1 MSEQKKYDL
10 VIVGAGISAAFIA
23 LKVAEKG
30 KKVLI
35 LEAGPKMPTNRN
47 EYMQTF
53 YEAQAKVPESP
64 YPPNVATTTPQ
75 KDFNVSRPS
84 VLQIDNWKDNE
95 VSYLTYDEKSKH
107 AFASTYERVAG
118 GTTWHWLGTSLRFFE
133 NDFKMESTYGVM
145 RDWPITYEDLEPYY
159 GKAEHGIGVSSNKE
173 DQEAYGIK
181 LSKSYE
187 FPMPHISASLVDD
200 YFSENVNGKTLLGKE
215 AFVSPTP
222 QGRNSQPYDE
232 RRACAGNTNC
242 IPICPIQAKYDATVT
257 LNEALQTGNVE
268 IWNQTVVDKVLVDDE
283 GKEVTGIHYLQ
294 YEENIK
300 GKVTNEGIVTGT
312 RYLLAAHAIE
322 TPRILLNSKCDA
334 MPEGVANTSLQVG
347 NNLMDHTMYLAWG
360 LAKKPVFSYR
370 GPLSTSGIE
379 TTRDGEFRKE
389 HAAFRIEIG
398 NEGWSWAKGDP
409 YTTTAD
415 FIFGT
420 NDAKVNPEKKKL
432 FGKDLVN
439 ALNEN
444 IPRQIRLGYLI
455 EQSPEENNTVRLS
468 KTEFDHLGIPRAEIT
483 YDLSDYTK
491 KGFVAAKQTATEIF
505 KMLDAEE
512 FTTPPEKQSS
522 TTFEFEGNSFIFYGA
537 GHIVGTYRMGDN
549 ADDSVTDGYGRSWDH
564 NNLFM
569 AGSGLFPTIATGNP
583 TLTIVALALRTAD
596 KIIEDLTS

>member
-1 MSEQKKYDL
+1 MSEQINYDL
-10 VIVGAGISAAFIA
+10 IIVGAGISAAFIA

-64 YPPNVATTTPQ
+64 YPPNVASTTPQ
-75 KDFNVSRPS
+75 SDYNVSRPS
-84 VLQIDNWKDNE
+84 VLQTDDWRDP
-95 VSYLTYDEKSKH
+95 EKSYFTYSPKSEQ

-133 NDFKMESTYGVM
+133 NDFKMYTKYKQM
-145 RDWPITYEDLEPYY
+145 RDWPITYQDLEPYY
-159 GKAEHGIGVSSNKE
+159 GQAEHGIGVSSDVENQAE
-173 DQEAYGIK
+173 YGIVFN
-181 LSKSYE
+181 KSYE
-187 FPMPHISASLVDD
+187 FPMPAIVPSLVDD
-200 YFSENVNGKTLLGKE
+200 YFTENLKGQSLLGKPLM
-215 AFVSPTP
+215 VSPTP
-222 QGRNSQPYDE
+222 QGRNSKPFDE
-232 RRACAGNTNC
+232 RRTCAGNTNC

-257 LNEALQTGNVE
+257 LNDALQTGNVE
-268 IWNQTVVDKVLVDDE
+268 IWNQTVVDKVLVSDD
-283 GKEVTGIHYLQ
+283 GKEVVGIHYLQ
-294 YEENIK
+294 YDENVK
-300 GKVTNEGIVTGT
+300 GAVTGKGVVSGK
-312 RYLLAAHAIE
+312 RYLMAAHAIE

-334 MPEGVANTSLQVG
+334 MPNGVANSSKQVG

-360 LAKKPVFSYR
+360 LAKKPVYPYR

-379 TTRDGEFRKE
+379 TLRDGEFRKK
-389 HAAFRIEIG
+389 HASFRIEIG
-398 NEGWSWAKGDP
+398 NEGWNWAKSDP

-420 NDAKVNPEKKKL
+420 NKAKVNPQNKKL
-432 FGKDLVN
+432 FGAQLIQ

-455 EQSPEENNTVRLS
+455 EQSPEECNTVRPS
-468 KTEFDHLGIPRAEIT
+468 ETETDHLGIPRAEIT
-483 YDLSDYTK
+483 YSLSDYTK
-491 KGFVAAKQTATEIF
+491 KGFVVAKETASEIF
-505 KMLDAEE
+505 KMLGAEE
-512 FTTPPEKQSS
+512 FTEPPEKTSS

-537 GHIVGTYRMGDN
+537 GHIVGTYRMGDKKE
-549 ADDSVTDGYGRSWDH
+549 DSVTDSFGRSWDH
-564 NNLFM
+564 QNLFM

-596 KIIEDLTS
+596 KIIEDLTT

>member
-10 VIVGAGISAAFIA
+10 VIVGAGISASFIA

-35 LEAGPKMPTNRN
+35 LEAGPKIPTNRN

-64 YPPNVATTTPQ
+64 YPPNVASTTPQ
-75 KDFNVSRPS
+75 SDYNVSRPS
-84 VLQIDNWKDNE
+84 VLQISEWKDPDK
-95 VSYLTYDEKSKH
+95 SYLTYSPESKH

-118 GTTWHWLGTSLRFFE
+118 GTTWHWLGTCLRFFE
-133 NDFKMESTYGVM
+133 NDFKMKTVYNQMV
-145 RDWPITYEDLEPYY
+145 DWPITYQDLENYY
-159 GKAEHGIGVSSNKE
+159 GKAEHGIGVASDKQ
-173 DQEAYGIK
+173 DQEEYGIVFN
-181 LSKSYE
+181 KSYE

-200 YFSENVNGKTLLGKE
+200 YFTDKLKE
-215 AFVSPTP
+215 HSLYGRPLTVSPTP
-222 QGRNSQPYDE
+222 QGRNSQPFDE
-232 RRACAGNTNC
+232 RRTCAGNTNC

-268 IWNQTVVDKVLVDDE
+268 IWHQTVVDKVLVDE
-283 GKEVTGIHYLQ
+283 KGKEVIGIHYLQ
-294 YEENIK
+294 YDENIK
-300 GKVTNEGIVTGT
+300 GKITNEGTVSGT
-312 RYLLAAHAIE
+312 RYLMAAHAIE

-334 MPEGVANTSLQVG
+334 MPDGVANSSGQVG

-360 LAKKPVFSYR
+360 MADKPVFPYR

-379 TTRDGEFRKE
+379 TLRDGEFRKE
-389 HAAFRIEIG
+389 RASFRIEIG
-398 NEGWSWAKGDP
+398 NEGWNWAKGDP

-420 NDAKVNPEKKKL
+420 NNSKVNPKNKKL
-432 FGKDLVN
+432 FGQELIQ
-439 ALNEN
+439 AINEN

-468 KTEFDHLGIPRAEIT
+468 KTETDHLGIPRAELT

-491 KGFVAAKQTATEIF
+491 KGFVAAKETASEIF
-505 KMLDAEE
+505 KFLGAKEY
-512 FTTPPEKQSS
+512 TVPPTQKSS

-537 GHIVGTYRMGDN
+537 GHVVGTYRMGTDSS
-549 ADDSVTDGYGRSWDH
+549 DSVTDGYGRSWDH

-583 TLTIVALALRTAD
+583 TLTIVAVALRTAD
-596 KIIEDLTS
+596 KIIEDLD